1 MTSGSKV
8 GEWRGGSVTLAGFC
22 DLWSFCGL
30 LTIKGV
36 YKYCVRL
43 CSVFCSVCFVAV
55 RRGSGYKG
63 RHKVFLGALGINIF
77 FLLQDTMFLLRPIF
91 ISVVVPQPLMFYL
104 NNMDISVVDFLK
116 TNMSEFLL
124 HILHCVTPVFQ
135 AAYCGFTLTSLAPTL
150 EMICCVASP
159 ELLPDSEL
167 TELIC
172 NDLDD
177 FVQLMLRTEIRDRG
191 FEPDVDLLNELQV
204 TREPDLF
211 QP

>member
-1 MTSGSKV
+1 M
-8 GEWRGGSVTLAGFC
+8 
-22 DLWSFCGL
+22 
-30 LTIKGV
+30 
-36 YKYCVRL
+36 
-43 CSVFCSVCFVAV
+43 
-55 RRGSGYKG
+55 
-63 RHKVFLGALGINIF
+63 
-77 FLLQDTMFLLRPIF
+77 
-91 ISVVVPQPLMFYL
+91 
-104 NNMDISVVDFLK
+104 VDFLK